1 LATEPLVSCVV
12 TVWNGEKYL
21 AEALDSVFAQTYR
34 AIEVII
40 VDDGSTDR
48 SRAIITA
55 RTGQL
60 KFLAANG
67 AGPVAARNRGIA
79 AAAGDLVAFL
89 DHDDIWAPHK
99 LACQVAAYRQRAGCF
114 ACLGHA
120 REFSD
125 RGSGQRIWRG
135 PPAVGNIPSTLM
147 LSRAAICRHGAFDP
161 ALRYAD
167 ATAWLLRARAAG
179 CAETILPD
187 TVTYRRRHAQNLSQL
202 RNAEMRRE
210 FLAVLKAHLDR
221 GRAGQSGAIRG
232 VDRPRYEGGAAG

>member
-1 LATEPLVSCVV
+1 LATAPLVSCVV
-12 TVWNGEKYL
+12 TVWNGEKFL

-34 AIEVII
+34 PIEVIV
-40 VDDGSTDR
+40 VDDGSTDG
-48 SRAIITA
+48 SRTIIAA
-55 RTGQL
+55 R
-60 KFLAANG
+60 
-67 AGPVAARNRGIA
+67 ARNRGIA

-89 DHDDIWAPHK
+89 DHDDTWAPDK
-99 LACQVAAYRQRAGCF
+99 LGRQVAAFRRRPGCF

-125 RGSGQRIWRG
+125 TGSERRHWRG

-147 LSRAAICRHGAFDP
+147 LSRAAIDRHGAFDP

-167 ATAWLLRARAAG
+167 TTAWLLRARAAG
-179 CAETILPD
+179 CTETILPE

-210 FLAVLKAHLDR
+210 FLAILKAHLDR
-221 GRAGQSGAIRG
+221 GR
-232 VDRPRYEGGAAG
+232 